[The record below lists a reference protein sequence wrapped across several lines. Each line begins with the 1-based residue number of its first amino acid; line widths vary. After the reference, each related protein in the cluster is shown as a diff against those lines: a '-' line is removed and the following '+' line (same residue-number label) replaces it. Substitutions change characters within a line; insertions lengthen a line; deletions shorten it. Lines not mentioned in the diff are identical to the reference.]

1 MIYLALDQALQ
12 TTGWAIFDDLSL
24 ITYGHFTISGSK
36 SIEVRLNAIMKELSN
51 LENKF
56 NFQDIFFEDIQSQQN
71 KETYKKLSYVQAAIM
86 IWCYN
91 TEHKF
96 SILSP
101 SHWRSILKEK
111 YKINFGKVRAE
122 QKRAAQQ
129 LVRQKFNVEAT
140 EDECDAICIGL
151 AGLAEKNK
159 KTSAF

>member
-12 TTGWAIFDDLSL
+12 TTGWAIYQDDQL
-24 ITYGHFTISGSK
+24 IEFGHFNIPAGK
-36 SIEVRLNAIMKELSN
+36 AIEQRLFAIMKHLSE

-56 NFQDIFFEDIQSQQN
+56 NVQYIFFEDIQSQQN
-71 KETYKKLSYVQAAIM
+71 KETYKKLAYVQAAIM

-91 TEHKF
+91 TDHKF

-101 SHWRSILKEK
+101 SHWRSLLKDK
-111 YKINFGKVRAE
+111 YKINFGKARAE
-122 QKRAAQQ
+122 QKKAAQE
-129 LVRQKFNVEAT
+129 LVRQLFKIEAT

-151 AGLAEKNK
+151 AGLQEKNK

>member
-12 TTGWAIFDDLSL
+12 TSGWAIFDNDKLVEF
-24 ITYGHFTISGSK
+24 GHFNIPANK
-36 SIEVRLNAIMKELSN
+36 SIEVRLTLIMKELSN

-56 NFQDIFFEDIQSQQN
+56 EFQDIFFEDIQSQQN
-71 KETYKKLSYVQAAIM
+71 KETYKKLAYVQAAIL

-91 TEHKF
+91 TNHKF
-96 SILSP
+96 YILSP

-111 YKINFGKVRAE
+111 YKINFGKSRAD
-122 QKRAAQQ
+122 QKQTAKTLINQI
-129 LVRQKFNVEAT
+129 FEINPT

-159 KTSAF
+159 KLSAF